1 MKEKE
6 ITLTKILVGEVKA
19 QANLKSAYQV
29 AKVLIVPKIDE
40 LPAKIGLE
48 IKLIPISQNDEK
60 MKIDEERFKPKSIF
74 FVKDEI
80 SKFDMLINLLIKGRW
95 IFYLKNFKVQP
106 ENIQTEI
113 DYFCYK
119 IRENILKSIKEVRM
133 YG

>member
-6 ITLTKILVGEVKA
+6 ITLPKILVGEVKA
-19 QANLKSAYQV
+19 QANLKSAYQI
-29 AKVLIVPKIDE
+29 AKVLIVPKIDD

-48 IKLIPISQNDEK
+48 IKLIPISQNEK

-95 IFYLKNFKVQP
+95 IFFFKNFKVEP
-106 ENIQTEI
+106 ENVQPMI
-113 DYFCYK
+113 DYYVAK
-119 IRENILKSIKEVRM
+119 LKENILKSIKEVKM
-133 YG
+133 YE